1 MNAIDIKDIKGLS
14 GTYSVK
20 FGKEVMLMEVGVI
33 IRFKKYLYL
42 SKRQALEKGSSLFAQ
57 SVGNVGQRS
66 IVMRIE
72 KNLNV
77 EAV

>member
-1 MNAIDIKDIKGLS
+1 
-14 GTYSVK
+14 
-20 FGKEVMLMEVGVI
+20 MLMEVGVI

-57 SVGNVGQRS
+57 CVGNVEQRS